1 MAGGQ
6 SARGEIPRKRSV
18 FGKNFNSIT
27 SNVAFLREYVFL
39 QKEKKKVMIIKLMLT
54 CQGRDGSLK
63 LKPGENLQGLGKT
76 FKNVFNSFVEV

>member
-1 MAGGQ
+1 MISVWEKFQ
-6 SARGEIPRKRSV
+6 PHNIECSLLKRVCLLTKRK
-18 FGKNFNSIT
+18 
-27 SNVAFLREYVFL
+27 
-39 QKEKKKVMIIKLMLT
+39 KKKVMIIKLMLT